1 MRKFNATIRRLS
13 DEEVD
18 PMENDDPSMEPLA
31 MIHWAPWGPDTIQDV
46 YNIISRKLT
55 TQQQEIIEAHLLGRN
70 YRDLG
75 VTEKYW
81 RYHWAQAVKRIR
93 RELKI

>member
-18 PMENDDPSMEPLA
+18 PMENDDPAAEPIA
-31 MIHWAPWGPDTIQDV
+31 AIHWAPWGPDTIQDV
-46 YNIISRKLT
+46 YNIISSKLT
-55 TQQQEIIEAHLLGRN
+55 DQQREILEAHLQGN
-70 YRDLG
+70 TYRDLE

-81 RYHWAQAVKRIR
+81 RYHWGQAVKRIR
-93 RELKI
+93 KELSL